1 MDNFLDIL
9 YEMQNQSIAS
19 DKINTDSKTA
29 ELLDQKD
36 KLESSFA
43 NILLN
48 GQEIPFDNFMDSL
61 DKCNDDL
68 RRIAFKNGFTLAFT
82 LIKDAMKYSQNKSD
96 NPIIKFIEGMQ
107 QIVLYIRMV
116 RKLAILFIWKKVIEI
131 FDWLGD
137 IVSGLGDAIGNAF
150 DGISDKLIDGIL
162 NRIIQWIF
170 TVIYDGIAEFFT
182 MISGLGVEI
191 FSLDWVNAVV
201 KLFSLFGWTLFV
213 VGLVVSAFDLAIE
226 YQNGRASIHGTAIN
240 WIKGFMA
247 VSLFTVTPIELYKFC
262 VTLQNT
268 LSGDLTRIFASQ
280 QGTTLGEVALYVLK
294 IGFYKDGAIIQ
305 AGLFELIAL
314 IALGYCV
321 VKIFFDNIKRGGIL
335 LIQIAVGSL
344 YMFSIPR
351 GYGDGF
357 TQWMK
362 QIIALCLTAF
372 LQTTLLFLGLL
383 TWTDNMLLAIGIM
396 MAASEVPRIAERFG
410 LDTSVKFNMMSA
422 VHMTSTAVNL
432 VKSVA
437 KQVKI

>member
-1 MDNFLDIL
+1 M
-9 YEMQNQSIAS
+9 
-19 DKINTDSKTA
+19 
-29 ELLDQKD
+29 
-36 KLESSFA
+36 
-43 NILLN
+43 
-48 GQEIPFDNFMDSL
+48 
-61 DKCNDDL
+61 
-68 RRIAFKNGFTLAFT
+68 
-82 LIKDAMKYSQNKSD
+82 
-96 NPIIKFIEGMQ
+96 
-107 QIVLYIRMV
+107 
-116 RKLAILFIWKKVIEI
+116 
-131 FDWLGD
+131 
-137 IVSGLGDAIGNAF
+137 
-150 DGISDKLIDGIL
+150 IDGIL

-191 FSLDWVNAVV
+191 FTLDWVNAVV

-247 VSLFTVTPIELYKFC
+247 VSLFTITPIELYKFC

-268 LSGDLTRIFASQ
+268 LSKDLTRIFASQ
-280 QGTTLGEVALYVLK
+280 QGTTLGEVALKTLQ
-294 IGFYKDGAIIQ
+294 FAFNKDGVI
-305 AGLFELIAL
+305 GLFELVAI

-357 TQWMK
+357 VQWMK
-362 QIIALCLTAF
+362 QVIALCLTAF
-372 LQTTLLFLGLL
+372 LQTTLLLLGLL

-422 VHMTSTAVNL
+422 VHMTSSAVNL
-432 VKSVA
+432 VKTVA
-437 KQVKI
+437 K

>member
-1 MDNFLDIL
+1 M
-9 YEMQNQSIAS
+9 
-19 DKINTDSKTA
+19 
-29 ELLDQKD
+29 
-36 KLESSFA
+36 
-43 NILLN
+43 
-48 GQEIPFDNFMDSL
+48 
-61 DKCNDDL
+61 
-68 RRIAFKNGFTLAFT
+68 
-82 LIKDAMKYSQNKSD
+82 
-96 NPIIKFIEGMQ
+96 
-107 QIVLYIRMV
+107 
-116 RKLAILFIWKKVIEI
+116 

-137 IVSGLGDAIGNAF
+137 IFSGFGDAIGNAF
-150 DGISDKLIDGIL
+150 ESISDNLIDGIL

-170 TVIYDGIAEFFT
+170 TIIYDGIAEFFT

-191 FSLDWVNAVV
+191 FELDWVMAVV

-226 YQNGRASIHGTAIN
+226 YQNGRASVHGTAIN

-262 VTLQNT
+262 VSLQIT
-268 LSGDLTRIFASQ
+268 LSKDLTSIFASQ
-280 QGTTLGEVALYVLK
+280 QGITLGEVALKTLELA
-294 IGFYKDGAIIQ
+294 FFRDGQVIQ
-305 AGLFELIAL
+305 ATLFSLVSL

-321 VKIFFDNIKRGGIL
+321 VKIFLDNIKRGGIL
-335 LIQIAVGSL
+335 LVQIAVGSL

-351 GYGDGF
+351 GYGEGF

-362 QIIALCLTAF
+362 QVIALCLTAF

-432 VKSVA
+432 A
-437 KQVKI
+437 KNIEK